1 MFVTYPPHIREK
13 AAALRHDGMTIDEI
27 AERLAPI
34 SRTTIYYWVGQIE
47 IPRTTKQTEG
57 QRRATR
63 RMQKQREQEREGA
76 YRAGLC
82 GFHAMVELDASFR
95 DFVSL
100 YIGEGYKRCRNT
112 VSIANSDPVVVEL
125 AFRWLTRLSRN
136 PVTCWV
142 QYHADQ
148 DLDMLQDFWSGR
160 LGIERN
166 AIKLQRKSNSGR
178 MSGRIWRSRFGVLTV
193 RSRDT
198 LLRARVEGWM
208 DEMKASWLDS
218 PIVGV

>member
-95 DFVSL
+95 DSS
-100 YIGEGYKRCRNT
+100 RCTSVRAT
-112 VSIANSDPVVVEL
+112 SAVA
-125 AFRWLTRLSRN
+125 TRCPSRT
-136 PVTCWV
+136 PT
-142 QYHADQ
+142 
-148 DLDMLQDFWSGR
+148 
-160 LGIERN
+160 
-166 AIKLQRKSNSGR
+166 
-178 MSGRIWRSRFGVLTV
+178 
-193 RSRDT
+193 
-198 LLRARVEGWM
+198 
-208 DEMKASWLDS
+208 
-218 PIVGV
+218 P